1 MAPALLNSDFWVD
14 GLGPVK
20 SSEPKTVVEIIET
33 VQNASADGLAIFPL
47 GGRTTLDLGLSPS
60 RPGIGLDLRNLNQV
74 IAYPARDMT
83 ITVQAGITIA
93 KLQEILAGE
102 NQRLPIDVPLA
113 DRATLGG
120 AIVANASGPRRY
132 GFGTWRDYVIGISVI
147 NDQGHEVKAGGRVVK
162 NVAGYD
168 MAKLY
173 IGSLGTLGIISQVTL
188 KLKPRPEE
196 QALMILECPPES
208 VKSILDRLH
217 ASKTRPVC
225 IELLNPA
232 VVQAIN
238 KQPPGLLPKSAQW
251 MIIVGFEDNSQAV
264 AWQIE
269 QLIKERLP
277 ESTGGLIT
285 RFSVTADPLWQALI
299 DFPLRPDSTLSFK
312 ANMVSS
318 ATADFCL
325 HAEELIP
332 GIQIQAHAGNGIVI
346 GHIVDLGTVSQVRAT
361 LERLQAAAIAGQGNV
376 VVTRCLPEWKRELP
390 VWGVPRADA
399 WLMRAVREKLDPH
412 QLFNPGRM
420 G

>member
-1 MAPALLNSDFWVD
+1 VVQIQSIAEISQMVHQAL
-14 GLGPVK
+14 
-20 SSEPKTVVEIIET
+20 
-33 VQNASADGLAIFPL
+33 ADGLAVFPM
-47 GGRTTLDLGLSPS
+47 GGRTMLDLGLPPA
-60 RPGIGLDLRNLNQV
+60 RPGIGVDLRSLNPV
-74 IAYPARDMT
+74 IEYPARDMT

-102 NQRLPIDVPLA
+102 NQRLPIDVPLGV
-113 DRATLGG
+113 RATLGG
-120 AIVANASGPRRY
+120 AIATNASGPRRY
-132 GFGTWRDYVIGISVI
+132 GFGTWRDYVIGISVM

-196 QALMILECPPES
+196 QALVILECAGES

-225 IELLNPA
+225 IELLNPVA
-232 VVQAIN
+232 VQAIN
-238 KQPPGLLPKSAQW
+238 KQTPGLLPESAQW

-269 QLIKERLP
+269 QLIKECLP
-277 ESTGGLIT
+277 ESTGGLTT
-285 RFSVTADPLWQALI
+285 RFSVTAEPLWQALI
-299 DFPLRPDSTLSFK
+299 DFPLQPDATFSFK

-332 GIQIQAHAGNGIVI
+332 GIRIQAHAGNGIVI

-361 LERLQAAAIAGQGNV
+361 LERLQAAAIAGQGNIA
-376 VVTRCLPEWKRELP
+376 VTRCPADWKRELP

-399 WLMRAVREKLDPH
+399 WLMRSVREKLDPH

-420 G
+420 S